1 VQTAPSI
8 GIALYPRDGQRIE
21 SLMTNADAAMYTA
34 KSAGSG
40 LYRFYDASLNAIAVR
55 GLELLGRFRQ
65 ALKDNEFCLLPAQGG
80 AAELSRGRHGS
91 PDPLAA
97 SRAWPDLSR

>member
-1 VQTAPSI
+1 MQTAPSI
-8 GIALYPRDGQRIE
+8 GIALYPRDGQRITT
-21 SLMTNADAAMYTA
+21 LMTNADSAMYTA

-65 ALKDNEFCLLPAQGG
+65 ALKETSSACTT
-80 AAELSRGRHGS
+80 S
-91 PDPLAA
+91 PRWRCRIIAWSA
-97 SRAWPDLSR
+97 SKP

>member
-1 VQTAPSI
+1 ITT
-8 GIALYPRDGQRIE
+8 
-21 SLMTNADAAMYTA
+21 LMTNADSAMYTA

-65 ALKDNEFCLLPAQGG
+65 ALKENEFCLHYQPKVALQDYRVVGMEALIRWQHP
-80 AAELSRGRHGS
+80 EHGLIF
-91 PDPLAA
+91 PGEF
-97 SRAWPDLSR
+97 